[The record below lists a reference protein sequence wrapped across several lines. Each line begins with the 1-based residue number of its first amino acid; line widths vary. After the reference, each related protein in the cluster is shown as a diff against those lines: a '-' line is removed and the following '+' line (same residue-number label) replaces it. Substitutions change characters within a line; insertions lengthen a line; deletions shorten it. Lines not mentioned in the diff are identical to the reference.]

1 MTKDFDPDEVLKN
14 WDVAEQQRRA
24 VFMEFLYSAYERDNS
39 LFTGL
44 WQEFK
49 EDLAQYTA
57 QQFKPRGSGGI
68 PFGPETKR
76 TVPTN

>member
-1 MTKDFDPDEVLKN
+1 
-14 WDVAEQQRRA
+14 
-24 VFMEFLYSAYERDNS
+24 MEFLYSAYERDNS